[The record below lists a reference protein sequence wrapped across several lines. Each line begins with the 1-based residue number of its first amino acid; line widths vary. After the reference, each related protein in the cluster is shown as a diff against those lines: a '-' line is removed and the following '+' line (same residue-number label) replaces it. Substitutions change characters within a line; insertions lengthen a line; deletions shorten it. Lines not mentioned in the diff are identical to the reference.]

1 MLVYDNWTVEDYVAR
16 KHKSVVVSVSC
27 ARVYVC
33 VCVCVFYK
41 GYKKFY
47 KVQHSYHKATL
58 YEGVTWHTSDV

>member
-16 KHKSVVVSVSC
+16 KHKSAVVPVFVCS
-27 ARVYVC
+27 RVC

-47 KVQHSYHKATL
+47 KVQHRYHKATL